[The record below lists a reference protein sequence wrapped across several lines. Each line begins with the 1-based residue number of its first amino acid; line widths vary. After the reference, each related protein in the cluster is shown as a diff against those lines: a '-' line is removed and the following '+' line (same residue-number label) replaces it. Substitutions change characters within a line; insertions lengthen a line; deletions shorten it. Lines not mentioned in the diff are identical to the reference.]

1 MPKSLNQLNR
11 YLKNRRKELGLS
23 QADVSKELG
32 YSSPQFVSNW
42 ERGLVSPPLSSLPKL
57 MVLLKIPRE
66 TLIELV
72 LADTRNELDSRLPT
86 SNKFSASA
94 G

>member
-1 MPKSLNQLNR
+1 MSKPINQLNR

-23 QADVSKELG
+23 QADVSRKLG

-57 MVLLKIPRE
+57 MVLLQIPRE

-72 LADTRNELDSRLPT
+72 LADTRTELDSHLPAN
-86 SNKFSASA
+86 SKLSVSVS
-94 G
+94 